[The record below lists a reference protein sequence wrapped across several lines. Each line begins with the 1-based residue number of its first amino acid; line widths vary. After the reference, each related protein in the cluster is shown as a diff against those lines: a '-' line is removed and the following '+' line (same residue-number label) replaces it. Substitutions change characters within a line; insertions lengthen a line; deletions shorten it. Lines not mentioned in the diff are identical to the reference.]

1 MSFKTTSIVA
11 ALVTFVLGAGYLFV
25 GPQIV
30 GRWRL
35 EPTASVLLMGRRI
48 GALYLGLSVMFFLAR
63 CIGPSSARTALSA
76 GTMVA
81 CILLALTGVQ
91 ALSTGLV
98 SSGMLIS
105 VAVEILLAVAFLRVL
120 ISDRKLSHSRQ

>member
-25 GPQIV
+25 GTLVV

-35 EPTASVLLMGRRI
+35 EPTAAVLLMGRRI
-48 GALYLGLSVMFFLAR
+48 GALYLGLSVIFFLSR
-63 CIGPSSARTALSA
+63 CLRPSPGRTALSA
-76 GTMVA
+76 GTVVA
-81 CILLALTGVQ
+81 CSLLALIGIQ

-98 SSGMLIS
+98 ASGMYIS
-105 VAVEILLAVAFLRVL
+105 VAVEVILSVAFLRVL
-120 ISDRKLSHSRQ
+120 FIDRKQSHTRE